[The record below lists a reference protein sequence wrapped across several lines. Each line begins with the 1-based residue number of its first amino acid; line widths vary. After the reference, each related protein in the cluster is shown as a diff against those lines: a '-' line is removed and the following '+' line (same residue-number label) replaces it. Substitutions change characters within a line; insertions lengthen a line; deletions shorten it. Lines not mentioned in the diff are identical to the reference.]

1 MRTMKIGNRIIEVDR
16 IENGRPVIKATSE
29 VIPCEG
35 GRQDVV
41 VHVPVLSI
49 GAARK
54 ELGGQPQQPEPDPM
68 KGLLTKEF
76 LLILIMCAER
86 YGWSDTEEF
95 VRAIFAMA
103 GRDISEVPR
112 EAELKERVEY
122 DSSGGYGGRSLP
134 AF

>member
-41 VHVPVLSI
+41 VRVPVLSI
-49 GAARK
+49 GAAVK
-54 ELGGQPQQPEPDPM
+54 DLDPEPDPL
-68 KGLLTKEF
+68 KDLLTKEF

-95 VRAIFAMA
+95 VRAIFEMA

-112 EAELKERVEY
+112 EAEIEDQASY
-122 DSSGGYGGRSLP
+122 SHGDAGRSLP